1 MTTRQALL
9 VTGLALFLTACNQP
23 GGMGWGSGPG
33 MMGVGGGPAMMG
45 NGMMGGG
52 YGMGMMGSPGPM
64 FWGLERLDLS
74 ADQRSRIAAIQDELH
89 ERHWTSMQAMHAE
102 SSSMGAWADEGAQR
116 QRFEQMSALHK
127 QMFDAHLDT
136 RRRILEV
143 LTPAQRQQLTAGN
156 KPGG

>member
-1 MTTRQALL
+1 MTTRQTLW
-9 VTGLALFLTACNQP
+9 VTGLALLLTACNHP

-33 MMGVGGGPAMMG
+33 MMGGGPAMMG
-45 NGMMGGG
+45 SGMMGGG
-52 YGMGMMGSPGPM
+52 YGMGMVGSPGAM

-74 ADQRSRIAAIQDELH
+74 ADQRSRIAAIQDEMH
-89 ERHWTSMQAMHAE
+89 KRHWTSMQAMHAE
-102 SSSMGAWADEGAQR
+102 SSWMGAWADEGAQR